1 MNVSQPFAALTPS
14 SGQMRGRVHVFP
26 LRVYY
31 EDTDAGGIVYYA
43 NYLKFAERG
52 RTEFLRTLGIEQQ
65 RLREDTG
72 MQFVMHE
79 GEVKYKKAARLD
91 DVLTVETALAEMG
104 AASVTMRQVIKRDAD
119 ELVCFTAHVAC
130 TGTDGKPMRMPAQLK
145 AALETCLEK

>member
-1 MNVSQPFAALTPS
+1 MNVSASLATAVPT
-14 SGQMRGRVHVFP
+14 SGHMRGRVHVFP

-31 EDTDAGGIVYYA
+31 EDTDAAGIVYYA

-65 RLREDTG
+65 RLRDDTG
-72 MQFVMHE
+72 LQFVIHQ

-91 DVLTVETALAEMG
+91 DVLLVETTLAELG
-104 AASVTMRQVIKRDAD
+104 AASVTMEQTIKRGHD

-130 TGTDGKPMRMPAQLK
+130 TGADGKPMRMPAQLK
-145 AALETCLEK
+145 TALEACLGK

>member
-1 MNVSQPFAALTPS
+1 MNVSAPFAAITPA

-65 RLREDTG
+65 RVREETG
-72 MQFVMHE
+72 LQFVMHE
-79 GEVKYKKAARLD
+79 GEVKYKKPARLD
-91 DVLTVETALAEMG
+91 DILIVETVLAKLG
-104 AASVTMRQVIKRDAD
+104 AASVTMRQSIKRGGD
-119 ELVCFTAHVAC
+119 ELVTFTAHVAC
-130 TGTDGKPMRMPAQLK
+130 TGADGKPMRMPAQVK
-145 AALETCLEK
+145 TVLETCLEN